1 MSMNATT
8 SHRSTRSRSP
18 RRRIIILAAAPA
30 LAMLL
35 VACGDDTADT
45 ADTVGSPSTA
55 APTSPTT
62 AAPTSPTTDA
72 PSVPPSDANTPI
84 EYPGDRNTA
93 VLRVEFEGGFVP
105 PGVAFAE
112 LPALVVSGDML
123 VYEQGVTTQEFP
135 GALVRPVQV
144 RPITPGGIQRLLTL
158 ADEAGLLAPP
168 PDYTGAQNVA
178 DAADTVVTINAG
190 GSTFVHRAYA
200 LGLDSDEQSPQ
211 RRALAEFV
219 DAVSDV
225 EAAVGESELGE
236 PMTMAVENYRL
247 RAIPVLEDDVAA
259 MDPEPARVAWPDS
272 AGVMLRDAA
281 DCAIVT
287 SDAAGTVILS
297 AKQDTVFMEG
307 DGETASLYQLAVAP
321 VLPGDPDC

>member
-1 MSMNATT
+1 
-8 SHRSTRSRSP
+8 
-18 RRRIIILAAAPA
+18 
-30 LAMLL
+30 
-35 VACGDDTADT
+35 
-45 ADTVGSPSTA
+45 
-55 APTSPTT
+55 
-62 AAPTSPTTDA
+62 
-72 PSVPPSDANTPI
+72 VPPTDANTPI

-144 RPITPGGIQRLLTL
+144 RPITRAGIQRLLTL

-178 DAADTVVTINAG
+178 DAPDTVVTINAA

-225 EAAVGESELGE
+225 EAALGESGARGADDHGGRELPAPGA
-236 PMTMAVENYRL
+236 PCAGGRRGRDGPGTGSSGVAGL
-247 RAIPVLEDDVAA
+247 R
-259 MDPEPARVAWPDS
+259 
-272 AGVMLRDAA
+272 GRDA
-281 DCAIVT
+281 
-287 SDAAGTVILS
+287 
-297 AKQDTVFMEG
+297 
-307 DGETASLYQLAVAP
+307 P
-321 VLPGDPDC
+321 